1 MACGSDTPFDLGIIG
16 GGQLGRMLALAAIPL
31 GIRCLVLDPDSN
43 CSAASVAEV
52 INGPLDSADHLRRLI
67 ECSRVTTFEIEHT
80 NPHFLRTLESE
91 GNRILPAPS
100 LLGLVA
106 DKLRQKRHFA
116 EKGLPVPAIL
126 AEDVA
131 GPSPYAVPV
140 IQKARFG
147 GYDGRGVARVE
158 PGAEFPLPGKTFVE
172 EAIPIEVELAVLV
185 ARNTA
190 GEVRHW
196 DPVEMVFDPRLNLVS
211 SVVTP
216 ARVPAGTAARAIDLA
231 RGVAE
236 SLAPLGLAGVLAV
249 ELFMDTAGYLWV
261 NEVAPR
267 PHNSGHLTIE
277 SSRCSQFEQH
287 LRAVL
292 GLPLGDTTSMSE
304 AAMVNLVGPDRCEP
318 GRYTVGGRAEACAV
332 PDVHIHLYGKRAV
345 RPGRKMGHVT
355 ARAPSAEEAL
365 HRARLAAGALTFD
378 TGIEGENA

>member
-1 MACGSDTPFDLGIIG
+1 MA
-16 GGQLGRMLALAAIPL
+16 
-31 GIRCLVLDPDSN
+31 
-43 CSAASVAEV
+43 AEWREW
-52 INGPLDSADHLRRLI
+52 NRERSFP
-67 ECSRVTTFEIEHT
+67 SR
-80 NPHFLRTLESE
+80 
-91 GNRILPAPS
+91 
-100 LLGLVA
+100 
-106 DKLRQKRHFA
+106 
-116 EKGLPVPAIL
+116 
-126 AEDVA
+126 
-131 GPSPYAVPV
+131 
-140 IQKARFG
+140 
-147 GYDGRGVARVE
+147 
-158 PGAEFPLPGKTFVE
+158 GKTFVE

-249 ELFMDTAGYLWV
+249 ELFMDTAGSLWV